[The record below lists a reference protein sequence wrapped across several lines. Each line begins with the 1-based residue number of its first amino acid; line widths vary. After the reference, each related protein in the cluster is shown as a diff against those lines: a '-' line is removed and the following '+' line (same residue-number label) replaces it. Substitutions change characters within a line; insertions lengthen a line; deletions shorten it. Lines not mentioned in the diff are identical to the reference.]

1 MYSEEELEKLEN
13 EEHALTEEALVA
25 MFAVLRST
33 QAGLEKELRAFY
45 QQYGKDGVV
54 TYQEARKYISK
65 KKRQRRLFW
74 LFGLLTQTF
83 SDLGG
88 KLYTKFDTLVQD
100 VIAKESAFFNVE
112 IEKPKVKWGADDLE
126 WSDRL
131 ANDVDQWCYN
141 VAGDIKRGM
150 LRRDSIDDV
159 LDMIDGRFTTM
170 ERVLKALGI
179 TETTAVGSIARKE
192 IFKELGIGK
201 YRFYTQADER
211 TCEVCG
217 AMHGLVFPMSSYEPG
232 VTASPMHP
240 RCRCFEIPIAD

>member
-25 MFAVLRST
+25 MFAILRSA

-65 KKRQRRLFW
+65 KNRQRRLFW
-74 LFGLLTQTF
+74 LFGILTGAF
-83 SDLGG
+83 SDLSG
-88 KLYTKFDTLVQD
+88 KLYTKFDTLVQG
-100 VIAKESAFFNVE
+100 VIAKESAFFNVK

-150 LRRDSIDDV
+150 LRRDNIDDI
-159 LDMIDGRFTTM
+159 LEMIDGRFTTM

-201 YRFYTQADER
+201 YRIFTIPDER
-211 TCEVCG
+211 RCEVCG
-217 AMHGLVFPMSSYEPG
+217 SMHGLVFPMSSYEPG
-232 VTASPMHP
+232 VTASPFHTH
-240 RCRCFEIPIAD
+240 CRCFEVPIAD

>member
-25 MFAVLRST
+25 MFAILRST

-45 QQYGKDGVV
+45 QQYGKNGVV

-74 LFGLLTQTF
+74 LFALLTQTF

-88 KLYTKFDTLVQD
+88 KLYTEFDTLVQG
-100 VIAKESAFFNVE
+100 VIAKESAFFNVK
-112 IEKPKVKWGADDLE
+112 IEKPNVKWGADDLE

-131 ANDVDQWCYN
+131 ANDVDQWCYS
-141 VAGDIKRGM
+141 VAGDIKRG
-150 LRRDSIDDV
+150 LLCRDNIDDV

-179 TETTAVGSIARKE
+179 TETTAVGSITRKK
-192 IFKELGIGK
+192 IFKELGIKK

-217 AMHGLVFPMSSYEPG
+217 AMHGLVFLMSSYEPG

-240 RCRCFEIPIAD
+240 RCRCFEVPIAD

>member
-25 MFAVLRST
+25 MFAILRSA

-74 LFGLLTQTF
+74 LFTLLTQTF

-88 KLYTKFDTLVQD
+88 KLYTKFDTLVQG

-112 IEKPKVKWGADDLE
+112 IEKPKVKWGADDLA

-131 ANDVDQWCYN
+131 ANDIDQWSYN

-150 LRRDSIDDV
+150 LRRDNIDDV

-170 ERVLKALGI
+170 KRVLRALGI
-179 TETTAVGSIARKE
+179 TETTAIGAIARKE
-192 IFKELGIGK
+192 IFKELRIKK

-217 AMHGLVFPMSSYEPG
+217 AMHGLIFPLSSYEPG

>member
-25 MFAVLRST
+25 MFAILRSA

-65 KKRQRRLFW
+65 KNRQRRLFW
-74 LFGLLTQTF
+74 LFGSLTGAF
-83 SDLGG
+83 SDLSG
-88 KLYTKFDTLVQD
+88 KLYTKFDTLVQG
-100 VIAKESAFFNVE
+100 VIAKESAFFNVK

-150 LRRDSIDDV
+150 LRRDNIDDV
-159 LDMIDGRFTTM
+159 LEMIDGRFATM
-170 ERVLKALGI
+170 ERVLKGLGI
-179 TETTAVGSIARKE
+179 TETTAVGSIARKA

-201 YRFYTQADER
+201 YRIFTIPDER
-211 TCEVCG
+211 RCEVCG
-217 AMHGLVFPMSSYEPG
+217 SMHGLVFPMSSYEPG
-232 VTASPMHP
+232 VTASPFHTH
-240 RCRCFEIPIAD
+240 CRCFEVPIAD

>member
-25 MFAVLRST
+25 MFAILRST

-74 LFGLLTQTF
+74 MFALLTQTF

-88 KLYTKFDTLVQD
+88 KLYTKFDTLVQG

-112 IEKPKVKWGADDLE
+112 IEKPNVKWGADDLA

-131 ANDVDQWCYN
+131 ANDVDQWCYK

-192 IFKELGIGK
+192 IFKELGIKK

>member
-25 MFAVLRST
+25 MFAILRST
-33 QAGLEKELRAFY
+33 QSGLEKELRAFY

-65 KKRQRRLFW
+65 KNRQRRLFW
-74 LFGLLTQTF
+74 LFGILTGAF

-88 KLYTKFDTLVQD
+88 KLYTKFDTLVQG
-100 VIAKESAFFNVE
+100 VIAKESAFFNAK

-150 LRRDSIDDV
+150 LRRDNIDDI
-159 LDMIDGRFTTM
+159 LEMIDGRFTTM

-201 YRFYTQADER
+201 YRIFTIPDER
-211 TCEVCG
+211 RCEVCG
-217 AMHGLVFPMSSYEPG
+217 SMHGLVFPMSSYEPG
-232 VTASPMHP
+232 VTASPFHTH
-240 RCRCFEIPIAD
+240 CRCFEVPIAD